1 MEIFMEVNMKKI
13 IALIFSFII
22 AFSLAG
28 CYSPQPP
35 VEPVNEELINSSE
48 EHNEVIKDNVSTNSD
63 ILPDDNAYPVN
74 YMDEIKNT
82 IHDELFKEET
92 DQTREIVDRI
102 FKHLKYETIETVV
115 NGDEAYVLMVVENIN
130 AGQAWIDALEKY
142 AALCAENLF
151 SKNYD
156 DVDVLYNTYLD
167 EFESM
172 VKKSNYI
179 QIPVVIEME
188 FVDYRWIW
196 DLDDDTV
203 NALTGFLLAA
213 LDGEY
218 NSFSKDIL
226 ALIDDD
232 VEDKFDIKLDES
244 YIING
249 KLNINIP

>member
-1 MEIFMEVNMKKI
+1 MKKI
-13 IALIFSFII
+13 IAVFLALII

-35 VEPVNEELINSSE
+35 VEAKNEDVVDPSKEYHDAI
-48 EHNEVIKDNVSTNSD
+48 TNSAKSN
-63 ILPDDNAYPVN
+63 DNSHPVN

-82 IHDELFKEET
+82 IHDELFKEDTE
-92 DQTREIVDRI
+92 QTREIVDRI

-130 AGQAWIDALEKY
+130 AGQAWVEALETY
-142 AALCAENLF
+142 ATICAENLF
-151 SKNYD
+151 SKDYD
-156 DVDVLYNTYLD
+156 DVDILYNTYLD

-226 ALIDDD
+226 SLIDDD

-244 YIING
+244 YITNG
-249 KLNINIP
+249 KLNIDIP